1 MFNQAPPVVE
11 GEEEEGDEGEEEEG
25 DEMEYLIKKGLDLLP
40 GLLKQN
46 GGDYAKAG
54 AAAAANPV
62 VAGIINSDPELLEKF
77 KGVAAQQYGAENAEA
92 LAKGFGI

>member
-1 MFNQAPPVVE
+1 MFTA
-11 GEEEEGDEGEEEEG
+11 
-25 DEMEYLIKKGLDLLP
+25 LLE
-40 GLLKQN
+40 KN

-77 KGVAAQQYGAENAEA
+77 KAVAAEQYGAENAEA